1 MPILSKIFL
10 VIPLP
15 LPASLLLWVL
25 QYSHFLEQFTSKGAE
40 EKILKMFRA
49 EEATGRRSCTV
60 SWGKCIQSILI
71 GYQGNGTERKLEEPV
86 ILRPCWDSRTLSWRP
101 CVCFVCLLS
110 FPQLFRVGVHLHP
123 EWTVYC
129 PVALGEKS
137 LVVTLLLSVSSV
149 APLLQTHW
157 GKGVSFG
164 VLPAFCPF
172 WSSEWMSAE
181 KSLQVGVDSSCVC
194 SSQGCCTLM
203 LVHFCPFTVCYKLLA
218 EFFLF

>member
-1 MPILSKIFL
+1 MKISQQSCFQYPTSNIQGGGVELRMWALMQELSKFD
-10 VIPLP
+10 
-15 LPASLLLWVL
+15 SLL
-25 QYSHFLEQFTSKGAE
+25 A
-40 EKILKMFRA
+40 
-49 EEATGRRSCTV
+49 
-60 SWGKCIQSILI
+60 
-71 GYQGNGTERKLEEPV
+71 
-86 ILRPCWDSRTLSWRP
+86 
-101 CVCFVCLLS
+101 
-110 FPQLFRVGVHLHP
+110 
-123 EWTVYC
+123 
-129 PVALGEKS
+129 
-137 LVVTLLLSVSSV
+137 LLLSVSSV